1 MENEKWFFYL
11 RALDSSPVNCNQ
23 NDDGSINKWTT
34 ESWVTQKEWMDGMW
48 CKGADYDEEGVE
60 NGGILGF
67 LYLEVIERA
76 LTKRG
81 KHR

>member
-48 CKGADYDEEGVE
+48 CKGADDDEEGVWKV
-60 NGGILGF
+60 GYF
-67 LYLEVIERA
+67 LEEIERA
-76 LTKRG
+76 LTKG
-81 KHR
+81 ESIDN